1 MKRNPQPTVPFA
13 PHAQTR
19 PSHSRLK
26 VQWARAAEQCPSHY
40 LRHSG
45 KAMGHAAAS
54 WPMAVTLGCI
64 TGLSSRAS
72 IPGHEGATQAPVL
85 SQVPAVPVWARVRGE
100 CSACWFPLQAWQ
112 ARSPWGGMG
121 GSLGPTQ
128 PHPEARPGGGR
139 VAWGRWEPV
148 HSLLAGRSTRQVSP
162 EETGQL
168 YTRPGARGTMR
179 SKARG
184 LTGGTL
190 TTNVHMAMRQPLA
203 LKYRG
208 RGNQEDDIQGH
219 PPAYS
224 PKPP

>member
-1 MKRNPQPTVPFA
+1 MP

-45 KAMGHAAAS
+45 KAVGHTAAS
-54 WPMAVTLGCI
+54 WPTAVTLGCI

-85 SQVPAVPVWARVRGE
+85 SQVPAVPVWGE
-100 CSACWFPLQAWQ
+100 GRMLSMLIP
-112 ARSPWGGMG
+112 SPGLAGKESLGGMGG

-162 EETGQL
+162 EGTGQL

-179 SKARG
+179 SKA
-184 LTGGTL
+184 
-190 TTNVHMAMRQPLA
+190 
-203 LKYRG
+203 
-208 RGNQEDDIQGH
+208 
-219 PPAYS
+219 
-224 PKPP
+224 

>member
-112 ARSPWGGMG
+112 ARSPWGAWGGHSAPRSLTQKQGQGVGGWLGEG
-121 GSLGPTQ
+121 GSQSTHSWQGEAHSKCPLRRPASFTQGPV
-128 PHPEARPGGGR
+128 PVAR
-139 VAWGRWEPV
+139 
-148 HSLLAGRSTRQVSP
+148 
-162 EETGQL
+162 
-168 YTRPGARGTMR
+168 
-179 SKARG
+179 
-184 LTGGTL
+184 
-190 TTNVHMAMRQPLA
+190 
-203 LKYRG
+203 
-208 RGNQEDDIQGH
+208 
-219 PPAYS
+219 
-224 PKPP
+224 